1 MDYANRKRPPKRPPI
16 KKKPAAK
23 KASAQRAVPWR
34 IVVLALV
41 LVGLFVWGLV
51 TIAGKRHQ
59 QPAVSPSQPEPVPAT
74 VPQSI
79 NELPE
84 LPQERWEYI
93 DELENQEVIVDVP
106 EREVGPPKVMQCGSF
121 RQLADAERL
130 RAQIAMAGLESQ
142 VRTTEGQTGTW
153 HRVILGPYA
162 TKREAE
168 AERHKLERARIHN
181 CMIWN
186 WE

>member
-1 MDYANRKRPPKRPPI
+1 M
-16 KKKPAAK
+16 
-23 KASAQRAVPWR
+23 
-34 IVVLALV
+34 VLALV

-59 QPAVSPSQPEPVPAT
+59 QPAVSQSQPEPVPAT

-142 VRTTEGQTGTW
+142 VRTTEGQTGTASSDSRALRNKTRSRSRAPQARTCP
-153 HRVILGPYA
+153 HSQLHDLELGITYLLNF
-162 TKREAE
+162 T
-168 AERHKLERARIHN
+168 N
-181 CMIWN
+181 SSS
-186 WE
+186 